1 MLRLQKTIFG
11 LELVAVGYQVGEDE
25 QPVEE
30 LEDSKR
36 LNQLRLF

>member
-1 MLRLQKTIFG
+1 MLIAVSTIFG
-11 LELVAVGYQVGEDE
+11 PEIIVAGYQDGEGE

>member
-1 MLRLQKTIFG
+1 MLAISTIFG
-11 LELVAVGYQVGEDE
+11 PEIIVVGYQVGEDE

-36 LNQLRLF
+36 LKQARLF